1 MRMARTAI
9 SLAFFAILLALTIA
23 HIPVAYAQVVPGQAP
38 NIDDAQLKSF
48 ARVYVQIEK
57 IRDTYAPQLKE
68 SQDAQ
73 KNLTIQKE
81 AKAKIDDA
89 LSKEGMTAESYSQTV
104 QIVSADNGLRSKAIE
119 LINQE
124 RSKP

>member
-1 MRMARTAI
+1 MRTAKI
-9 SLAFFAILLALTIA
+9 TSFLILAIFLASTIA
-23 HIPVAYAQVVPGQAP
+23 HTPVLYAQVAPGQAT
-38 NIDDAQLKSF
+38 NIDDTQLKSF

-73 KNLTIQKE
+73 RNTEIQKE
-81 AKAKIDDA
+81 AKSKIDDA

-104 QIVSADNGLRSKAIE
+104 QIVSADNGLRAKAIE
-119 LINQE
+119 LISQE
-124 RSKP
+124 RAKP